1 MLTQKMLTQ
10 EMQPQKKYEYNL
22 TTDFETGNVFPIK
35 RNSLTL
41 LNKMLMVSLVS
52 SLIGNVILMGT
63 TVHFSSNPVGTNS
76 SVVNC
81 SVVNSSV
88 VNSSAVNSSAVNSS
102 AAVNSLHELP
112 YNNTCLLD
120 TTFGYVKEHIY
131 AHICYNP
138 WLHTSFVDLRFEKDG
153 KITLGI
159 LKTRNFTDIN
169 GDWTIA

>member
-1 MLTQKMLTQ
+1 MLTQ
-10 EMQPQKKYEYNL
+10 EMLSQEMQSPKKYEYNL
-22 TTDFETGNVFPIK
+22 TTEIETGNAFPIRK
-35 RNSLTL
+35 NSTSR
-41 LNKMLMVSLVS
+41 LNKMLVVSLVS

-63 TVHFSSNPVGTNS
+63 TVHFSSNPVAMNS
-76 SVVNC
+76 

-88 VNSSAVNSSAVNSS
+88 VNSSVAMNSSVVLNSS
-102 AAVNSLHELP
+102 VAVNSLHELP

-131 AHICYNP
+131 AHICYIP
-138 WLHTSFVDLRFEKDG
+138 GLHTSFVDLRFEKDG

-159 LKTRNFTDIN
+159 LKTRNFIDIN